1 VRATEPGV
9 PISMRDLA
17 CFRTLR
23 DFLGYLDGKGAL
35 KRVTEPVSLVHDM
48 TEIHRRVLQQGG
60 PALLFER
67 PLLADGSAS
76 DVPVLANLFGTG
88 ERVAWGLGIEPSRVR
103 AFGSLLSALREP
115 EPVDGYRDALDR
127 LPMLKAAMSMMPSF
141 VRRAPVQSRVQKGQD
156 IALDRF
162 PVQTCWPGEPAPL
175 ITWPLVITRP
185 PGDDSLSR
193 YNMGVYRMQVLGPD
207 RAIVRWLAHR
217 GGAAHHR
224 LWSDEGREMPIAVVV
239 GADPA
244 TILSAVLPLPETIS
258 ELRFSGLLRGER
270 PRLAR
275 CVSVPLAVP
284 ADAEIVIEGFVSA
297 HETAPEGPFGD
308 HTGYYNAIEEFPV
321 LRVTAITTRADP
333 IYLSTFTGRP
343 PDEPSVIG
351 EVLNELFIPILRRQV
366 PEVVDCW
373 LPPDACSYRMA
384 IVSIRKRYA
393 GQARRVMMA
402 LWSLLPQFSYTKV
415 IVVVDED
422 IDVRNWRDISWAIST
437 RMDASRDLMITERT
451 PIDYLDFASP
461 VSGLGGKL
469 GIDATTKIGAETD
482 REWGRVLAMDSAVAA
497 RVDAMWKRLGLD
509 VTGEGARSSI
519 GGHS

>member
-1 VRATEPGV
+1 
-9 PISMRDLA
+9 
-17 CFRTLR
+17 
-23 DFLGYLDGKGAL
+23 
-35 KRVTEPVSLVHDM
+35 
-48 TEIHRRVLQQGG
+48 
-60 PALLFER
+60 
-67 PLLADGSAS
+67 
-76 DVPVLANLFGTG
+76 
-88 ERVAWGLGIEPSRVR
+88 
-103 AFGSLLSALREP
+103 
-115 EPVDGYRDALDR
+115 
-127 LPMLKAAMSMMPSF
+127 
-141 VRRAPVQSRVQKGQD
+141 
-156 IALDRF
+156 
-162 PVQTCWPGEPAPL
+162 
-175 ITWPLVITRP
+175 
-185 PGDDSLSR
+185 
-193 YNMGVYRMQVLGPD
+193 MGVYRMQVLGPD